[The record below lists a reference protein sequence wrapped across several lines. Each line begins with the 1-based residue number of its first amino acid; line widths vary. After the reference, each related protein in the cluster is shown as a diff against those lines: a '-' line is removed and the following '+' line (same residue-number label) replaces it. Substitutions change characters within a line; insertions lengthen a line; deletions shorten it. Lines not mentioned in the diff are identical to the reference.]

1 MKRLS
6 FRFTACGLGSLDLCF
21 WRRIPIFSDRNQF
34 KVRCKCIE
42 PQIYGTREI
51 SRMFL
56 KQAEQMKQYTRAF
69 ILIQCE
75 PMREKDVMEEIMK
88 MDEVIE
94 VHMITGDYDVIAVV
108 QVKRHFLEADYDNVF
123 NSAIAKIEG
132 AKYVVDTN
140 TIIGMASKTKIF
152 DST

>member
-1 MKRLS
+1 
-6 FRFTACGLGSLDLCF
+6 
-21 WRRIPIFSDRNQF
+21 
-34 KVRCKCIE
+34 
-42 PQIYGTREI
+42 
-51 SRMFL
+51 
-56 KQAEQMKQYTRAF
+56 MKQYTRAF
-69 ILIQCE
+69 ILVQCE

>member
-1 MKRLS
+1 
-6 FRFTACGLGSLDLCF
+6 
-21 WRRIPIFSDRNQF
+21 
-34 KVRCKCIE
+34 
-42 PQIYGTREI
+42 
-51 SRMFL
+51 MFL
-56 KQAEQMKQYTRAF
+56 KVPEAMKQYTRAF

-75 PMREKDVMEEIMK
+75 PMREKDVMEELLK

-94 VHMITGDYDVIAVV
+94 AHMITGEYDVIAVV

-132 AKYVVDTN
+132 TKFVVDTN
-140 TIIGMASKTKIF
+140 TVIGMASKTKIF

>member
-1 MKRLS
+1 
-6 FRFTACGLGSLDLCF
+6 
-21 WRRIPIFSDRNQF
+21 
-34 KVRCKCIE
+34 
-42 PQIYGTREI
+42 
-51 SRMFL
+51 MFL
-56 KQAEQMKQYTRAF
+56 KQPEPMKQYTRAF

-75 PMREKDVMEEIMK
+75 PMREKDVMEDLLK

-94 VHMITGDYDVIAVV
+94 AHMITGEYDVIAVV

-132 AKYVVDTN
+132 TKFVVDTN
-140 TIIGMASKTKIF
+140 TVIGMASKTKIF